1 MRICNSSLGLQNH
14 ELGGNLRGDLVQSPP
29 LGRRS
34 PKAAED
40 QPATLGDWKLF
51 PVLYVAP
58 DFSMKREKAIITTFV
73 HMIKINTFAKDN
85 TGETNSS

>member
-1 MRICNSSLGLQNH
+1 MASAQGGRVSSVRHTKMRNSSLGLQNH

-40 QPATLGDWKLF
+40 QPATLG
-51 PVLYVAP
+51 
-58 DFSMKREKAIITTFV
+58 
-73 HMIKINTFAKDN
+73 
-85 TGETNSS
+85 